1 VTSAPNYARELHPPL
16 HRQTDRILV
25 SIVGGACIWRGTLNS
40 LTHWRQRRVRGMH
53 DDLFHFRN
61 NYLRGAIMGA
71 GTEQQSYFFEV
82 PTRVDGLLGKVGL
95 SSGKVS
101 STTFRTLGASA
112 LAAWLEAVRQASQ

>member
-1 VTSAPNYARELHPPL
+1 MTSAPNYARELHPPL

-61 NYLRGAIMGA
+61 NYLSGAPLWELG
-71 GTEQQSYFFEV
+71 QS
-82 PTRVDGLLGKVGL
+82 
-95 SSGKVS
+95 SSRISLK
-101 STTFRTLGASA
+101 FLPELMAY
-112 LAAWLEAVRQASQ
+112 LEKLDCLPER